1 MHQLNIPNHIAIIM
15 DGNGRWATQRQLPRT
30 AGHKQGVEAIK
41 KVVERANE
49 LGVKIVTA
57 YAFSTEN
64 WGRPKSEIDY
74 LMNLPKLFFN
84 SYMKQ
89 LMANDVQLKVIG
101 EINGLPDKTQAVI
114 RDALDKTKNNTGL
127 ILNIAL
133 NYGSQDEI
141 VRAVQKIAHKAQ
153 KGQIKIEDIDKNL
166 LANHLD
172 TSFLG
177 EEAAPDLLIRTSG
190 EIRLSNFLLW
200 QLAYSEFYFTDVLW
214 PDFDGKQ
221 LDLAIKSY
229 NERQRRFG
237 KL

>member
-1 MHQLNIPNHIAIIM
+1 MQKLNIPNHIAIIM

-49 LGVKIVTA
+49 LGVKIVTV

-101 EINGLPDKTQAVI
+101 EISGLPEKTQAVI
-114 RDALDKTKNNTGL
+114 RDALDKTKDNTGL

-141 VRAVQKIAHKAQ
+141 VRAVQKIVYKAQ
-153 KGQIKIEDIDKNL
+153 EGQIKIEDIDKNL

-172 TSFLG
+172 TGFLG

-221 LDLAIKSY
+221 LDLAIKFY